1 MHTRAAAFWLAAAG
15 FLAGSIPLAHAQ
27 EAALATAVQEFDA
40 GLSLSASRVIGDFDG
55 DGRPDVAAILQ
66 GSGRR
71 ALVVFHGG
79 EEGFVAHPLYANL
92 PEGEVELRLV
102 PPGNRRVLGA
112 PGVVELQA
120 PGLELSFPGRSSA
133 LYAWRGGRYQ
143 SFGTENY

>member
-1 MHTRAAAFWLAAAG
+1 MRHPAAVLWLAAAG
-15 FLAGSIPLAHAQ
+15 LLAGSVSLAQAQ
-27 EAALATAVQEFDA
+27 EDALDAAVLEFDP
-40 GLSLSASRVIGDFDG
+40 GLSLGASRVTGDFDG
-55 DGRPDVAAILQ
+55 DGRPDVATILM

-71 ALVVFHGG
+71 ALVVFHRG
-79 EEGFVAHPLYANL
+79 ERGYVAHPLYANL

-143 SFGTENY
+143 SFGTENH